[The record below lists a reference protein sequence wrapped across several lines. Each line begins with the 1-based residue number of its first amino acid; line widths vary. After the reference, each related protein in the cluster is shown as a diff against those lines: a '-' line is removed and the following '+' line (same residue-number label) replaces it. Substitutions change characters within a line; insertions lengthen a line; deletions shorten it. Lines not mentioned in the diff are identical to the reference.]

1 MALRVCLLKADL
13 PTKLLTLYCPEK
25 AILLDSLMFSVAL
38 LGSLVFYKAAVVLDY
53 LFFVG
58 FFNN

>member
-1 MALRVCLLKADL
+1 MALPVCLLKEDL
-13 PTKLLTLYCPEK
+13 PTELLTLYCPER
-25 AILLDSLMFSVAL
+25 AILLDSLAFSVAL
-38 LGSLVFYKAAVVLDY
+38 PGSLAFYKAAVALDY